1 MTYDN
6 GPSVPPTPGGYR
18 APSYP
23 PPTPIAQQSP
33 YEQHNSYPSETFYS
47 VYSSSVPAKKKNT
60 RASQACDQCR
70 QLKAKCDE
78 TKPCKTCRDKG
89 SECRYR
95 DPVPKAYD
103 LITQ

>member
-60 RASQACDQCR
+60 RASQVRA
-70 QLKAKCDE
+70 LSPLLSA
-78 TKPCKTCRDKG
+78 PSGPSRD
-89 SECRYR
+89 
-95 DPVPKAYD
+95 
-103 LITQ
+103 